1 MLDFIKEKQ
10 DVWQILQLTDK
21 PVVLYGMGNGADQ
34 IIDLCDRLQI
44 KVAGILPVMNLFA
57 GRFFVVIWSRLIPQ
71 LKIGWVI
78 F

>member
-34 IIDLCDRLQI
+34 IIDLCDRMQI

-57 GRFFVVIWSRLIPQ
+57 GRFFVVIWSRLIQQ

>member
-34 IIDLCDRLQI
+34 IIDLCDRMQI
-44 KVAGILPVMNLFA
+44 KVAGIFA
-57 GRFFVVIWSRLIPQ
+57 SDCYCLCLRVACSFKPLSGAEHNA
-71 LKIGWVI
+71 
-78 F
+78 

>member
-34 IIDLCDRLQI
+34 IIDLCDRMQI
-44 KVAGILPVMNLFA
+44 KVAGIFA
-57 GRFFVVIWSRLIPQ
+57 SDEFVRGQVFVVIWSRLIQQ

>member
-34 IIDLCDRLQI
+34 IIDLCDGMQI
-44 KVAGILPVMNLFA
+44 KVAGIFA
-57 GRFFVVIWSRLIPQ
+57 SD
-71 LKIGWVI
+71 
-78 F
+78 

>member
-34 IIDLCDRLQI
+34 IIDLCDRMQI
-44 KVAGILPVMNLFA
+44 KVMNLFA
-57 GRFFVVIWSRLIPQ
+57 GRFFVVIWSRLIQQ

>member
-44 KVAGILPVMNLFA
+44 KVAGIFA
-57 GRFFVVIWSRLIPQ
+57 SDEFVLRAGFSWSYGRDLYRS
-71 LKIGWVI
+71 
-78 F
+78 

>member
-34 IIDLCDRLQI
+34 IIDLCDRMQI

-57 GRFFVVIWSRLIPQ
+57 GRFSWSYGRDLYRS
-71 LKIGWVI
+71 
-78 F
+78 

>member
-44 KVAGILPVMNLFA
+44 KVAL
-57 GRFFVVIWSRLIPQ
+57 SLIHISEPTRP
-71 LKIGWVI
+71 
-78 F
+78 